1 MRDLEGRVAI
11 VTGGA
16 SGIGRSIA
24 LKLAAHGAKVSI
36 GDLQELPREGGKTT
50 EEIITEN
57 GGEAIFTKVDI
68 SKDSQVEALV
78 EMTVKSFE
86 GIDILV
92 NNAAADQ
99 SAGTIEEMSTD
110 EWERVIR
117 TNLTGMFLCAK
128 CAIPHLKQSENSR
141 IINIASQLGLVG
153 YKNRPAYC
161 ASKGGVIN
169 FSKQLAVEYAEIPI
183 LVNSVCPG
191 LIQTHRTKKVFEN
204 ESVKQRLELE
214 TPLPYF
220 GNPNDVAEVVLFL
233 ASDRAR
239 YITGADIV
247 VDGGYTAK

>member
-1 MRDLEGRVAI
+1 M
-11 VTGGA
+11 
-16 SGIGRSIA
+16 
-24 LKLAAHGAKVSI
+24 
-36 GDLQELPREGGKTT
+36 
-50 EEIITEN
+50 
-57 GGEAIFTKVDI
+57 
-68 SKDSQVEALV
+68 
-78 EMTVKSFE
+78 
-86 GIDILV
+86 
-92 NNAAADQ
+92 
-99 SAGTIEEMSTD
+99 
-110 EWERVIR
+110 
-117 TNLTGMFLCAK
+117 
-128 CAIPHLKQSENSR
+128 
-141 IINIASQLGLVG
+141 G

-169 FSKQLAVEYAEIPI
+169 FSKQLALEYAEIPI

-204 ESVKQRLELE
+204 EGVKQRLELE

>member
-1 MRDLEGRVAI
+1 MRDLENRIAI

-24 LKLAAHGAKVSI
+24 LKLATQGAKISI
-36 GDLQELPREGGKTT
+36 GDLQGLPREGGKKT
-50 EEIITEN
+50 EEIIKEI

-68 SKDSQVEALV
+68 SKDSQVEKLI
-78 EMTVKSFE
+78 EKTVRSFG

-99 SAGTIEEMSTD
+99 STGTIEEMSIE
-110 EWERVIR
+110 EWERVIG
-117 TNLTGMFLCAK
+117 TNLTGMFLCTK
-128 CAIPHLKQSENSR
+128 YAIPHLKQSKGSR

-161 ASKGGVIN
+161 ASKGGIIN
-169 FSKQLAVEYAEIPI
+169 FSKQLAVEYANIPI

-191 LIQTHRTKKVFEN
+191 LIRTHRTKKVFEN
-204 ESVKQRLELE
+204 ESIKQRLELE

-220 GNPNDVAEVVLFL
+220 GNPEDVAEVVAFL

-239 YITGADIV
+239 YITGTDIV